1 MAKQYYI
8 VNKNEIQNNSDTLID
23 SNIFYTL
30 LVLLCVVA
38 TIIFICNY
46 FFNYKINITTILILL
61 VIIVLCKNII
71 D

>member
-1 MAKQYYI
+1 MAKQYSI
-8 VNKNEIQNNSDTLID
+8 INRNEILNETSDSSN
-23 SNIFYTL
+23 SNIIYTL
-30 LVLLCVVA
+30 FLLLCVVA

>member
-8 VNKNEIQNNSDTLID
+8 VNKNEIQNSLSD

-30 LVLLCVVA
+30 LLLLCIIA
-38 TIIFICNY
+38 TMIFICNY

-61 VIIVLCKNII
+61 VIIILCKNII